1 MIANQLLANLIIVLY
16 TFVHSSPLI
25 LTWCA
30 ILVLDLQITQPPTNF
45 EMTFDESTSFIQ
57 LMCSLNIDIPSS
69 VMVTWTQNGILVR
82 TTPPNEVTQT
92 GNTATLLIG
101 DPQPSDAGDYAC
113 SFTFN
118 GLLLQRRISLG
129 E

>member
-1 MIANQLLANLIIVLY
+1 MLCYLFCSTDPQIIYPPVDPY
-16 TFVHSSPLI
+16 TV
-25 LTWCA
+25 
-30 ILVLDLQITQPPTNF
+30 
-45 EMTFDESTSFIQ
+45 TFYESTSSIQ

-69 VMVTWTQNGILVR
+69 IMVIWTQNGIPVS

-113 SFTFN
+113 SFTSN
-118 GLLLQRRISLG
+118 GLLLQRHIHLG
-129 E
+129 